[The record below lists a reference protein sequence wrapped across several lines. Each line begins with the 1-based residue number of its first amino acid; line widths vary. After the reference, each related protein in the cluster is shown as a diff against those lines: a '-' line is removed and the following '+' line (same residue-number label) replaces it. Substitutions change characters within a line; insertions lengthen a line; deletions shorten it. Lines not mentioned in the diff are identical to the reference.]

1 VVAEAKDI
9 AKQFTGLTATPL
21 TPEHVMGLVFSLA
34 AEAEAVNYG
43 LGIAG

>member
-9 AKQFTGLTATPL
+9 AKHQWLTATPL

-34 AEAEAVNYG
+34 AEAEALNY
-43 LGIAG
+43 A